1 MPPENE
7 DQLKIGRLEDKFN
20 LYEPILLSLQGLT
33 TIPAEINKIH
43 KDIRVLTDSRISV
56 REQLVTLFRTQSRG
70 YDEVVKKLEEK
81 TRAQEKEVEECP
93 IKDAVTRL
101 GTAEQDIVVVKLF
114 GGRLDTVEAT
124 LDSFKL
130 KGWDLIFRIA
140 PWAIAACTSLWAIIK
155 T

>member
-1 MPPENE
+1 MAPENE
-7 DQLKIGRLEDKFN
+7 DTLRLGRLEDKFK

-56 REQLVTLFRTQSRG
+56 REQLVTLFKTQSKG

-81 TRAQEKEVEECP
+81 TKAQEKEVEDCP
-93 IKDAVTRL
+93 IKDVVSRL
-101 GTAEQDIVVVKLF
+101 GVAEKDIAVVKLF
-114 GGRLDTVEAT
+114 KGRIITMEGA

-140 PWAIAACTSLWAIIK
+140 PWVIAGCGVLWGVLK
-155 T
+155 S